1 MYTSLQSIAESGQ
14 ETILMAT
21 ASQYIAKHADQVI
34 LELGTY
40 FGPRLQVGRAAR
52 EQFSRDESAHPPVLP
67 DAVVKVT
74 GTDEVCRVVTA
85 CNRLQVPVVAY
96 GTGTALEGQAI
107 AVAGGISLDMSA
119 MNRVLEV
126 HQDDLDAVVQPHL
139 TRRQLNEYL
148 KDTGLFFSV
157 DPGADASL
165 GGMAAT
171 RASGTNTVRYGSM
184 RENVLALEV
193 VLADGRV
200 IRTSRRA
207 RKSAAGYDLTRLFV
221 GSEGTLGIIT
231 ELTLRLFGQ
240 PEAISAAVCPFA
252 DIDGA
257 VRTTI
262 ETIQSGIPVARIE
275 LVDDISMQAINRY
288 SGTHYSVQP
297 TLFLE
302 FHGSRDSVR
311 EQAQSVQTI
320 ASEYGGKDFQWA
332 SKPEDRHRL
341 WRARHD
347 MAYAGKALL
356 PKSRIWATDVCVPIS
371 RLAECITRTRQD
383 IEQQQLLAPMVGHV
397 GDGNFHLVLLV
408 DHEDPEQVKK
418 AQGLHERMVMRAL
431 ALGGT
436 CTGEHG
442 VGLGKRE
449 FLQTEHGEALSV
461 MRDIKQAF
469 DPNNI
474 MNPGK
479 ILPD

>member
-1 MYTSLQSIAESGQ
+1 
-14 ETILMAT
+14 MAT
-21 ASQYIAKHADQVI
+21 ARQYIAKQADQAI
-34 LELGTY
+34 QQLGDY
-40 FGPRLQVGRAAR
+40 FGSRLFIGVAVRA
-52 EQFSRDESAHPPVLP
+52 QFSQDESAHTPVLP
-67 DAVVKVT
+67 DAVVAVAS
-74 GTDEVCRVVTA
+74 TDEVCRVVNI
-85 CNRLQVPVVAY
+85 CGRWQVPVVAY
-96 GTGTALEGQAI
+96 GTGTALEGQVI

-119 MNRVLEV
+119 MNKVLAV
-126 HQDDLDAVVQPHL
+126 HQDDLDVVVQPRV
-139 TRRQLNEYL
+139 TRRQLNEHL
-148 KDTGLFFSV
+148 KDSGLFFSV

-184 RENVLALEV
+184 RENVLSLEV

-200 IRTSRRA
+200 IRTARRA

-221 GSEGTLGIIT
+221 GSEGTLGIFT

-262 ETIQSGIPVARIE
+262 ETIQSGIPVARLE

-288 SGTHYSVQP
+288 SGTDYSVQP

-302 FHGSRDSVR
+302 FHGSRQGVR
-311 EQAQSVQTI
+311 EQAQAVQAI
-320 ASEYGGKDFQWA
+320 AREYAGKDFQWA
-332 SKPEDRHRL
+332 TKPEDRRRL

-347 MAYAGKALL
+347 MAYAAKALL
-356 PKSRIWATDVCVPIS
+356 PESRIWATDVCVPIS
-371 RLAECITRTRQD
+371 RLAECIVETRRD
-383 IEQQQLLAPMVGHV
+383 VEREQLLAPMVGHV

-408 DHEDPEQVKK
+408 NHNDPEQVKS
-418 AQGLHERMVMRAL
+418 AQAVHERMVMRAL
-431 ALGGT
+431 SLGGT

-449 FLQTEHGEALSV
+449 FLQAEHGEALSV
-461 MRDIKQAF
+461 MRAIKQAL
-469 DPNNI
+469 DPQNM